1 MIWSQITIP
10 GNPRILIVDGTRNT
24 QGWENEFADR
34 IFTVLKRKGLDLVGD
49 VPLRPSQA
57 QDLDTVLDGQDSFNC
72 LFLLCHG
79 KAADVPEDTN
89 LTAYWTSLS
98 NYGTLTPRLLAICSW
113 ETPDLDTG
121 ESILNA
127 RDSFAQIALVPGSAL
142 SQRAAG
148 LFYLKFFT
156 ELEFHADD
164 SIMGKMVWFSHA
176 KAKEI
181 LKRRGLPGEIKVRC

>member
-1 MIWSQITIP
+1 VIWSQITIP

-24 QGWENEFADR
+24 QGWENEFSDR
-34 IFTVLKRKGLDLVGD
+34 IFTVLNRKGLDLVGD
-49 VPLRPSQA
+49 VPLRPSQP
-57 QDLDTVLDGQDSFNC
+57 QDLIVALDDQDSFNC

-79 KAADVPEDTN
+79 NAADVPEDTK
-89 LTAYWTSLS
+89 LATYWASLS
-98 NYGTLTPRLLAICSW
+98 NYGTLTPKLLAVCSW
-113 ETPDLDTG
+113 EMPDAETG
-121 ESILNA
+121 ESIINA

-156 ELEFHADD
+156 ELDLHAED

-176 KAKEI
+176 KSKEL

>member
-10 GNPRILIVDGTRNT
+10 GKPRILMIDGTRNT
-24 QGWENEFADR
+24 QGWENEFAAR
-34 IFTVLKRKGLDLVGD
+34 IFTVLKRKGLDLVGNA
-49 VPLRPSQA
+49 PLRPSQPK
-57 QDLDTVLDGQDSFNC
+57 DLVAVLDGQDYFNC

-79 KAADVPEDTN
+79 EAADVPEDTN
-89 LTAYWTSLS
+89 LAAYWPSLS
-98 NYGTLTPRLLAICSW
+98 NYGSLTPKLLAICSW
-113 ETPDLDTG
+113 ETPDLETG
-121 ESILNA
+121 ESILDA

-156 ELEFHADD
+156 ELDLHADD

-181 LKRRGLPGEIKVRC
+181 LRRRSLTGEIKVRC